1 MKTYQ
6 MTNPS
11 SGNVVNNQFE
21 LVDSLGNSFFQSY
34 NTMIA
39 KINKLGEVFLD
50 VNYWNYSRTT
60 GKYRNKFLKERTAE
74 TRKKI
79 DNGEY
84 KLVDLNEEYAKHQE
98 EELKNKYFSKW
109 KNEEE
114 EKAHQFRI
122 GRLNLRRQLN
132 GFRD

>member
-1 MKTYQ
+1 MKSYQ

-11 SGNVVNNQFE
+11 SGNVVNNQYTIF
-21 LVDSLGNSFFQSY
+21 DGLGNTFFQSY
-34 NTMIA
+34 HTMIA
-39 KINKLGEVFLD
+39 KINDYGKVFLD
-50 VNYWNYSRTT
+50 TNYWNYSRTT
-60 GKYRNKFLKERTAE
+60 GKYRNEFLGERIAE

-98 EELKNKYFSKW
+98 EELKNKYFTKW
-109 KNEEE
+109 KSEEE
-114 EKAHQFRI
+114 EKAQAFRNE
-122 GRLNLRRQLN
+122 RVALRRELN